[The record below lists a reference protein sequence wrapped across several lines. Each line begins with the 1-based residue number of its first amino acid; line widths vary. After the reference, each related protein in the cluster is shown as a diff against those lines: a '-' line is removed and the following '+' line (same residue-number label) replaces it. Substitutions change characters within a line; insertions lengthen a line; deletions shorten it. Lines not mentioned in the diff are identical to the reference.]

1 MESNAGG
8 LASRRSKSLK
18 ELKEVKSKA
27 ISVVEDSHAERLE
40 SRLEALVEKE

>member
-8 LASRRSKSLK
+8 LASRRSKSL
-18 ELKEVKSKA
+18 EEKEVKSKA